1 MVPSVGVLGPGGIG
15 NGGTGSWGYYRTWGT
30 QHGGTRPREYLVW
43 GYWAQRYVAL
53 GISDLEV
60 LSTGGIRPR
69 ATQLWGCWVLGVLC
83 MEVPGLGVASMGVQG
98 VGIPSTGSTGPRG
111 TQRGGTGPQD
121 TQHWEC
127 RAQGCLAL
135 GPGEPNLG
143 LLRAWGYSAW
153 GYQAWGGST
162 WGYWAYWEC
171 TSIGTGN
178 TGPRGT
184 LEPCSPPSSS
194 ARSSAGRGQ
203 CWGPPLSSA
212 HSTGCYRAVILRPEE
227 IPSRG
232 EGRERTKI
240 SIVPNCRS
248 KYLIKN

>member
-1 MVPSVGVLGPGGIG
+1 MGVLGPKVR
-15 NGGTGSWGYYRTWGT
+15 GTGDTRLRST
-30 QHGGTRPREYLVW
+30 QHRGFQ
-43 GYWAQRYVAL
+43 AQGHPAL
-53 GISDLEV
+53 
-60 LSTGGIRPR
+60 
-69 ATQLWGCWVLGVLC
+69 GCWVLGVLC

-98 VGIPSTGSTGPRG
+98 MGIPSTGSTGPRG

-162 WGYWAYWEC
+162 WGYWEC

-184 LEPCSPPSSS
+184 FEPCSPPSSS